1 MSHPGLPVLVVAG
14 LSLTS
19 VDQLASPLA
28 LTREKESRNRG
39 PEICNLPFITQLAID
54 ICKTS
59 DIREPAEYVLFQYMK
74 QQGGKFGVPYPAVVD
89 INLAPQKLSFPGLH
103 QEPDDNMELK
113 EVLVAGAIEEY
124 APDDMLD
131 WPNEK

>member
-74 QQGGKFGVPYPAVVD
+74 QQGGEIRGPIPGSRRYQSRPAKTFFPR
-89 INLAPQKLSFPGLH
+89 APPG
-103 QEPDDNMELK
+103 
-113 EVLVAGAIEEY
+113 AGR
-124 APDDMLD
+124 
-131 WPNEK
+131 